1 MFDIIGS
8 REKAVAI
15 IEKGGKKEALEIMKI
30 YANVK
35 SVLKKIGGRSG
46 VFRVYKLRL
55 LAGDKNTEV
64 VHREYGM
71 FFKIDPRKAYFSP
84 REAEER
90 QRIAALARNGE
101 RILVMFSGI
110 APYAITI
117 AKQKNCEIVCVEI
130 NKKAVE
136 YANGNVGLNSLVG
149 NVENICADIKKVY
162 KKLGKFDRILMP
174 LPETACKFLPEAF
187 AVAKKGAIIHLY
199 GISEEKNLFSDLEE
213 KIKTI
218 VKCMKNLKCF
228 SACQKTQR
236 VFCAKSKVKYKIIN
250 KQKVLPFGVRMW
262 KVRIDLR
269 VM

>member
-1 MFDIIGS
+1 MLDIVGS

-15 IEKGGKKEALEIMKI
+15 IEKGGKKEALELMER

-35 SVLKKIGGRSG
+35 SVLKKQSGRSG
-46 VFRVYKLRL
+46 IFRIYKLRF

-71 FFKIDPRKAYFSP
+71 FFKLDPRKAYFSP

-90 QRIAALARNGE
+90 QRIAKLAKEGD
-101 RILVMFSGI
+101 RILVMFSGV
-110 APYAITI
+110 APYAIAI

-136 YANGNVGLNSLVG
+136 YADESICLNKLIG
-149 NVENICADIKKVY
+149 NVENICADIKNVY

-174 LPETACKFLPEAF
+174 LPETAYEFLPEAF

-199 GISEEKNLFSDLEE
+199 GISEEKTLFKDLEE

-218 VKCMKNLKCF
+218 
-228 SACQKTQR
+228 SE
-236 VFCAKSKVKYKIIN
+236 KSRVKYKIIHR
-250 KQKVLPFGVRMW
+250 QKVLPFGVRMW
-262 KVRIDLR
+262 KVRLDLKI
-269 VM
+269 M